1 MNRFYKATLN
11 FAKKNPWS
19 FGWGIVALL
28 VCLMAIFAP
37 LVTPADPYEIDFTR
51 MSVPPDWKSIMGT
64 DDIGRDMYTRIV
76 YGARVS
82 LFVSLASVV
91 LGTLIG
97 TVWGI
102 GSGYLGGKTDL
113 ISQRFVEIMLALPG
127 LILAFMIVLILG
139 ANQWSLIVS
148 IGFTRIPLATRVI
161 RAVAMSTKQNMYVE
175 AARSIGATEIR
186 VMFGHIAPQT
196 FAPLMVLSTI
206 QLGSVIIIEASLSFI
221 GLGVAPPTASWG
233 GMLGEASKLFSPWWW
248 HVFFPG
254 AAITVMVLAFNLLGD
269 GLRDEFDPRLRGRT

>member
-1 MNRFYKATLN
+1 MAKIYKITIA
-11 FAKKNPWS
+11 FANKNPWS
-19 FGWGIVALL
+19 FGWGVVALL
-28 VCLMAIFAP
+28 VVLGAIFAP
-37 LVTPADPYEIDFTR
+37 LITPADPYEIDFTR
-51 MSVPPDWKSIMGT
+51 MSVPPDFTAIMGT

-82 LFVSLASVV
+82 LFVSITSVV
-91 LGTLIG
+91 IGTFIG

-102 GSGYLGGKTDL
+102 SSGYIGGKTDL

-127 LILAFMIVLILG
+127 LIMAFMIVLILG
-139 ANQWSLIVS
+139 ANVWSLIVS

-161 RAVAMSTKQNMYVE
+161 RAVAMTTKQNMYIE
-175 AARSIGATEIR
+175 AAKSIGASEAR
-186 VMFGHIAPQT
+186 VMFRHIAPQT
-196 FAPLMVLSTI
+196 FAPLLVLSTI
-206 QLGSVIIIEASLSFI
+206 QLGAVIVIEASLSFL

-254 AAITVMVLAFNLLGD
+254 AMITLMVLAFNLLGD

>member
-175 AARSIGATEIR
+175 AARSIGATEVR
-186 VMFGHIAPQT
+186 VMFRHIAPQT

-233 GMLGEASKLFSPWWW
+233 GMLGAASKLISPWWW

-254 AAITVMVLAFNLLGD
+254 VAITVMVLAFNLLGD

>member
-1 MNRFYKATLN
+1 
-11 FAKKNPWS
+11 
-19 FGWGIVALL
+19 
-28 VCLMAIFAP
+28 MAIFAP
-37 LVTPADPYEIDFTR
+37 LVTPSDPYEIDFTR

-148 IGFTRIPLATRVI
+148 IGFTG
-161 RAVAMSTKQNMYVE
+161 Y
-175 AARSIGATEIR
+175 
-186 VMFGHIAPQT
+186 
-196 FAPLMVLSTI
+196 
-206 QLGSVIIIEASLSFI
+206 
-221 GLGVAPPTASWG
+221 
-233 GMLGEASKLFSPWWW
+233 PW
-248 HVFFPG
+248 
-254 AAITVMVLAFNLLGD
+254 
-269 GLRDEFDPRLRGRT
+269 RLEL